1 MKKKILS
8 VVLCAAMICG
18 IMGGCGK
25 SSTDEPAN
33 NSSADN
39 QTTVEQTN
47 PENNNASSES
57 EESNAPVI
65 NADGMMRSYLTGEW
79 VDPSIGM
86 NRPVAIMFENTS
98 VVQPTYNSSKASMYV
113 EIEAEGGI
121 TRIMEFFEDYS
132 DMDRIGNVRSTRPY
146 FVYLANSYDALLLH
160 CGGAIEA
167 YTEIF
172 DLGLANNLDINREC
186 SQFAFRA
193 SDCKAPHNL
202 FIDTEGID
210 KAIDYKGYDRT
221 HDASYGGNFKF
232 NEDDANE
239 IVPDGEDAAVVV
251 VYQSNPKPW
260 FEYNEEDG
268 LYYRYEFGSKQ
279 MDKVTGEQL
288 AVKNI
293 IIQETQIA
301 AYYDEQNHDRVD
313 VDIVGKGNGK
323 YITNGKAIDITW
335 SCSGN
340 GEVTHYYDL
349 SGNEIVLNQG
359 KTWIDIT
366 DVDYTDRNKI
376 YATYDE
382 YKAAK

>member
-8 VVLCAAMICG
+8 VVICAAMICG
-18 IMGGCGK
+18 ILGGCSKTGE
-25 SSTDEPAN
+25 SAN
-33 NSSADN
+33 NDASDNQSGVLQGTLEKNEDSSAG
-39 QTTVEQTN
+39 
-47 PENNNASSES
+47 SEDS
-57 EESNAPVI
+57 I
-65 NADGMMRSYLTGEW
+65 NTDGMMRSYLTGEW
-79 VDPSIGM
+79 VDPEIAAR
-86 NRPVAIMFENTS
+86 RPVAIMFENTS
-98 VVQPTYNSSKASMYV
+98 SVQPTYNSSKASLYV

-132 DMDRIGNVRSTRPY
+132 EMDRIGNIRSTRPY
-146 FVYLANSYDALLLH
+146 FVYTANSYDAMLLH
-160 CGGAIEA
+160 CGGAIET

-172 DLGLANNLDINREC
+172 DLGLADNLDINREC
-186 SQFAFRA
+186 SQFAYRA

-202 FIDTEGID
+202 FIDTDGID
-210 KAIDYKGYDRT
+210 SAIDYKGYDRT
-221 HDASYGGNFKF
+221 HSSSYGGNFKF
-232 NEDDANE
+232 NEDDDNE
-239 IVPDGEDAAVVV
+239 IVPDGDDAAVVV

-279 MDKVTGEQL
+279 TDQVTGEQL

-293 IIQETQIA
+293 IIQETPID
-301 AYYDEQNHDRVD
+301 AYFDEQNHDRVD

-323 YITNGKAIDITW
+323 FITNGKAIDITW
-335 SCSGN
+335 SCAGN

-359 KTWIDIT
+359 KTWINIT
-366 DVDYTDRNKI
+366 DVDYSERNKI

>member
-8 VVLCAAMICG
+8 VVICAAMVCG
-18 IMGGCGK
+18 ILGGCSK
-25 SSTDEPAN
+25 TDE
-33 NSSADN
+33 SAKNDASDN
-39 QTTVEQTN
+39 QSGVLQGTLEKN
-47 PENNNASSES
+47 EDSSGGSEASL
-57 EESNAPVI
+57 NT
-65 NADGMMRSYLTGEW
+65 DGMMRSYLTGEW
-79 VDPSIGM
+79 VDPEVAAR
-86 NRPVAIMFENTS
+86 RPVAMMFENTS
-98 VVQPTYNSSKASMYV
+98 SVQPTYNSSKASLYV

-132 DMDRIGNVRSTRPY
+132 EMDRIGNIRSTRPY
-146 FVYLANSYDALLLH
+146 FVYTANSYDAMLLH
-160 CGGAIEA
+160 CGGAIET

-172 DLGLANNLDINREC
+172 DLGLADNLDINREC
-186 SQFAFRA
+186 SQFAYRA

-202 FIDTEGID
+202 FIDTDGID
-210 KAIDYKGYDRT
+210 SAIDYKGYDRT
-221 HDASYGGNFKF
+221 HSASYDGNFKF
-232 NEDDANE
+232 NEDDDNE
-239 IVPDGEDAAVVV
+239 IVPDGDDAAVVV

-279 MDKVTGEQL
+279 MDQVTGEQL

-293 IIQETQIA
+293 IIQETPID
-301 AYYDEQNHDRVD
+301 AYFDEQNHDRVD

-323 YITNGKAIDITW
+323 FITNGKAIDITW
-335 SCSGN
+335 SCAGN

-359 KTWIDIT
+359 KTWINIT
-366 DVDYTDRNKI
+366 DVDYSERNKI

>member
-8 VVLCAAMICG
+8 VVICAAMICG
-18 IMGGCGK
+18 ILGGCGK
-25 SSTDEPAN
+25 SSGKETES
-33 NSSADN
+33 NSSVDN
-39 QTTVEQTN
+39 PATIEQNSTETQN
-47 PENNNASSES
+47 VSSES
-57 EESNAPVI
+57 EETKGPVI

-79 VDPSIGM
+79 IDPSIGLK
-86 NRPVAIMFENTS
+86 RPVAMMFENTS

-121 TRIMEFFEDYS
+121 TRILEIFEDYS
-132 DMDRIGNVRSTRPY
+132 DMDRIGNIRSTRPY

-186 SQFAFRA
+186 SQFAYRA
-193 SDCKAPHNL
+193 NDCKAPHNL

-210 KAIDYKGYDRT
+210 KAIDYKGYDRS
-221 HDASYGGNFKF
+221 HDASYGGSFVF
-232 NEDDANE
+232 NEDDENE

-335 SCSGN
+335 TRN
-340 GEVTHYYDL
+340 GQDDVTRYYDMD
-349 SGNEIVLNQG
+349 GNEIVLNQG
-359 KTWIDIT
+359 KTWISVVQSSQKDKT
-366 DVDYTDRNKI
+366 KFHNTKEEFENDK
-376 YATYDE
+376 
-382 YKAAK
+382 

>member
-1 MKKKILS
+1 MKRKILS
-8 VVLCAAMICG
+8 VIICAAMVCG
-18 IMGGCGK
+18 ILGGCSK
-25 SSTDEPAN
+25 TDESAN
-33 NSSADN
+33 NNTSDS
-39 QTTVEQTN
+39 QTGVLQGTLEKN
-47 PENNNASSES
+47 ENSSSES
-57 EESNAPVI
+57 EANV
-65 NADGMMRSYLTGEW
+65 NTDGMVRSYLTGEW
-79 VDPSIGM
+79 VDPEVAER
-86 NRPVAIMFENTS
+86 RPVAMMFENTS
-98 VVQPTYNSSKASMYV
+98 VVQPTYNSSKASLYI

-132 DMDRIGNVRSTRPY
+132 DMDRIGNIRSTRPY
-146 FVYLANSYDALLLH
+146 FVYTANSYDAMLLH
-160 CGGAIEA
+160 CGGAIET

-172 DLGLANNLDINREC
+172 DLGLADNLDINREC
-186 SQFAFRA
+186 SQFAYRA

-202 FIDTEGID
+202 FIDTDGIES
-210 KAIDYKGYDRT
+210 AIDHKGYDRT
-221 HDASYGGNFKF
+221 HSSSYGGNFKF
-232 NEDDANE
+232 NEDDDNE
-239 IVPDGEDAAVVV
+239 IVPDGDDAAVVV

-260 FEYNEEDG
+260 FEYNEDDG

-279 MDKVTGEQL
+279 MDQVAGEQL

-293 IIQETQIA
+293 IIQETPIS

-323 YITNGKAIDITW
+323 FITNGKAIDITW
-335 SCSGN
+335 SCAGN

-366 DVDYTDRNKI
+366 DVDYSDRNKI

>member
-8 VVLCAAMICG
+8 VVVCAAMICG
-18 IMGGCGK
+18 ILGGCSK
-25 SSTDEPAN
+25 TDESAN
-33 NSSADN
+33 NSTSDN
-39 QTTVEQTN
+39 QTGVLQGTLEQN
-47 PENNNASSES
+47 EPSSTET
-57 EESNAPVI
+57 EI
-65 NADGMMRSYLTGEW
+65 DTDGMVRSYLTGKW
-79 VDPSIGM
+79 VDPEVGM
-86 NRPVAIMFENTS
+86 RRPVAMMFENTS
-98 VVQPTYNSSKASMYV
+98 VVQPTYNSSNASLYI

-132 DMDRIGNVRSTRPY
+132 DMERIGNIRSTRPY
-146 FVYLANSYDALLLH
+146 FVYTANAYDAMLLH

-172 DLGLANNLDINREC
+172 DLGLADNLDINREC
-186 SQFAFRA
+186 SQFAYRA

-202 FIDTEGID
+202 FIDTDGINE
-210 KAIDYKGYDRT
+210 AIEYKGYDRT
-221 HDASYGGNFKF
+221 HSASYGGNFTF
-232 NEDDANE
+232 NEDDDNE
-239 IVPDGEDAAVVV
+239 IVPDGDDAAVVV

-279 MDKVTGEQL
+279 MDTVTGEQL

-293 IIQETQIA
+293 IIQETQID

-359 KTWIDIT
+359 KTWINIT
-366 DVDYTDRNKI
+366 DVDYSERNKI
-376 YATYDE
+376 YATYDD